1 MNFFMTYIL
10 IGIVFMFIL
19 EHFTNTKKFKKY
31 ITNPKAILPFGW
43 NERLMGIL
51 FWPISLGIFIYHFIK
66 EFFK

>member
-1 MNFFMTYIL
+1 
-10 IGIVFMFIL
+10 MFIL

-51 FWPISLGIFIYHFIK
+51 FWPILLGIFIYHFIK